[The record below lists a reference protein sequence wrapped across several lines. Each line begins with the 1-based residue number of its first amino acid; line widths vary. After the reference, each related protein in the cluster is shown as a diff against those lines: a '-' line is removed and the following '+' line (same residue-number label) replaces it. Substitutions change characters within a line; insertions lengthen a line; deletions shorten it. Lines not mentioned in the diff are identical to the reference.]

1 MINVKILHWVCS
13 TFKKFSE
20 GVNPRDAFKLRY
32 PGFSIEDVDF
42 LKAIVGAI
50 MIIMNSAVQSVALNL
65 PNPLQSLL
73 SFEFIT
79 HCLIILPHCYST
91 GLMVHHHPLL
101 RSFPLHYHFMIVLI
115 LVGCLMFLL
124 VDCYWLIITLLSYYS
139 PLLFANPHCFI
150 LLPIFVHFISTSL
163 IIPPTLEPLSFQLI
177 FHFHLVHFPPSFF
190 PFSWAPI
197 PKIHRKKRKA
207 QLWK

>member
-1 MINVKILHWVCS
+1 
-13 TFKKFSE
+13 
-20 GVNPRDAFKLRY
+20 
-32 PGFSIEDVDF
+32 
-42 LKAIVGAI
+42 
-50 MIIMNSAVQSVALNL
+50 
-65 PNPLQSLL
+65 
-73 SFEFIT
+73 
-79 HCLIILPHCYST
+79 
-91 GLMVHHHPLL
+91 MVHHHPLL

-177 FHFHLVHFPPSFF
+177 FHFHLVHFPHLVPPKLLTFIPLILTVNFNFLLQRSFIITQCF
-190 PFSWAPI
+190 LVFVESSTFQIYEVAML
-197 PKIHRKKRKA
+197 KV
-207 QLWK
+207 LMNLLDC